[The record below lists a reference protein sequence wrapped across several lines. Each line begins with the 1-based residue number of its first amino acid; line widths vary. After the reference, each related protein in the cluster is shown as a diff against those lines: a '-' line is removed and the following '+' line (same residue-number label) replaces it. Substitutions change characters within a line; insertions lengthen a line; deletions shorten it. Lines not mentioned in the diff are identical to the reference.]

1 MKCPFCQSV
10 EDKVVDSRLTK
21 DAAIIRRR
29 RECLSCKRRFTT
41 YERVEVI
48 LPRVK
53 KKEGVWEPFQR
64 DKILKGLLKA
74 CEKRP
79 IPLSMLDEFVDEI
92 ESQLHE
98 KLVKEIESKEI
109 GEIIMK
115 KLQDLDQVA
124 YVRFASVYRQ
134 FTDVNQFKAEI
145 EKLFDKKKLN
155 E

>member
-1 MKCPFCQSV
+1 MKCPYCQNID
-10 EDKVVDSRLTK
+10 DKVVDSRMTK

-29 RECLSCKRRFTT
+29 RECLKCKRRYTT
-41 YERVEVI
+41 YEKVEVI

-64 DKILKGLLKA
+64 EKILKGLLKA

-79 IPLSMLDEFVDEI
+79 VPLSTLEDFVDDI

-98 KLVKEIESKEI
+98 RLIKEINSKEI
-109 GEIIMK
+109 GEIIMS

-134 FTDVNQFKAEI
+134 FTDVQQFKSEI
-145 EKLFDKKKLN
+145 DKLFDK
-155 E
+155 

>member
-1 MKCPFCQSV
+1 MKCPFCQNV
-10 EDKVVDSRLTK
+10 DDKVVDSRLTK

-29 RECLSCKRRFTT
+29 RECLSCHRRYTT
-41 YERVEVI
+41 YEKVEVI

-64 DKILKGLLKA
+64 EKILKGLLKA

-79 IPLSMLDEFVDEI
+79 VPLSTLEDFVDEI
-92 ESQLHE
+92 EGQLHE
-98 KLVKEIESKEI
+98 KLVKEITSVEI
-109 GEIIMK
+109 GEIIMTH
-115 KLQDLDQVA
+115 LQNLDQVA

-134 FTDVNQFKAEI
+134 FTDVQQFKAEI
-145 EKLFDKKKLN
+145 DKLFEKKNVN